1 MKEKTF
7 SKCKPEFNLKTNIN
21 DKKLSYG
28 YVNLQKNPTSKQE
41 NAKFRLVMNI
51 VHVVVNALFYCFT
64 FYKS

>member
-1 MKEKTF
+1 MKENHF
-7 SKCKPEFNLKTNIN
+7 SKCKLEFNLKTNIN
-21 DKKLSYG
+21 DK
-28 YVNLQKNPTSKQE
+28 YVFLRVCELAKQTQE